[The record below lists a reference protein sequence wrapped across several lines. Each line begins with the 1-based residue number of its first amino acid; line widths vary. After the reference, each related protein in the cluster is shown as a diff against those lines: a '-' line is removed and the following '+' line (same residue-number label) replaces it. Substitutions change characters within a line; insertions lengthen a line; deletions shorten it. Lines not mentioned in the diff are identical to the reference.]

1 MEKDRFLK
9 EIKDSPFGHQLEELL
24 FITKRLRTSGLFI
37 LVGLIVVIITFATL
51 MLFVRRLY
59 FHDGFILYQFSM
71 FSWVFGVTFLLMGVF
86 LLYRFNLL
94 RNRGMIIYDEI
105 TEEIDWS
112 SKRKEFIHRPS
123 IETRIIIKE
132 FLKSTDLPF
141 TSGSNGQAFYLIL
154 YVLICLATII
164 LTVFVH

>member
-1 MEKDRFLK
+1 MEKDKYSK
-9 EIKDSPFGHQLEELL
+9 EIKESPFGNQLEELI
-24 FITKRLRTSGLFI
+24 FITKKLRSSGLFI
-37 LVGLIVVIITFATL
+37 LLGLIAVIIIFATL
-51 MLFVRRLY
+51 TLFARRLY
-59 FHDGFILYQFSM
+59 FDDRFIMYKFSL

-86 LLYRFNLL
+86 MLYRFNAL

-123 IETRIIIKE
+123 IDTRIIIKE

-164 LTVFVH
+164 MTAFVH